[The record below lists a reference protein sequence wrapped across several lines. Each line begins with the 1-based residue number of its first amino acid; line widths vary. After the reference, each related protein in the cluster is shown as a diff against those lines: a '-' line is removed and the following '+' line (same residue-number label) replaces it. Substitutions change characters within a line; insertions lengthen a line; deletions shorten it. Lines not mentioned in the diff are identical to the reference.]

1 MGGLEELSLGDSYE
15 LPLDDSE
22 ELRSSDSP
30 IDDMFGGYHDGVRK
44 NILLTPEDQSE
55 PVHASV
61 QLGLDVPCQDHYHV
75 TLVKDTKRD
84 SKRNKGKRR
93 DEDREPVV
101 SGNDKTNK
109 MRRENRVK
117 ANPVDEYPST
127 NTSVGNG
134 DLIESDEMREKNSDL
149 SALHR
154 QMGFHKKKSRLI
166 SLEEETRAFNKLGG
180 EKREEHLSIDIS
192 VENSKLVETDN
203 NMVVAPSS
211 QAATKH
217 RIGQSVN
224 LPGASLRTGLSAQ
237 ARWSVSLVVDFDSC
251 TQAAYTVKASHV
263 RCM

>member
-1 MGGLEELSLGDSYE
+1 MSLGDSYE

-61 QLGLDVPCQDHYHV
+61 QLGLDVPCQDLYHV

-101 SGNDKTNK
+101 SGNDKNNK

-134 DLIESDEMREKNSDL
+134 DLIESDEMREKNSNL

-166 SLEEETRAFNKLGG
+166 SLEEETRAFNKLGR

-237 ARWSVSLVVDFDSC
+237 ARWSVSLVVDSI
-251 TQAAYTVKASHV
+251 HV
-263 RCM
+263 HERHTPSKQVM

>member
-1 MGGLEELSLGDSYE
+1 
-15 LPLDDSE
+15 
-22 ELRSSDSP
+22 
-30 IDDMFGGYHDGVRK
+30 
-44 NILLTPEDQSE
+44 
-55 PVHASV
+55 
-61 QLGLDVPCQDHYHV
+61 
-75 TLVKDTKRD
+75 
-84 SKRNKGKRR
+84 
-93 DEDREPVV
+93 
-101 SGNDKTNK
+101 
-109 MRRENRVK
+109 MRRVNRVSCTH
-117 ANPVDEYPST
+117 PVDEYLST

-134 DLIESDEMREKNSDL
+134 DLIESDEMRKKNSNL

-154 QMGFHKKKSRLI
+154 RMGFHEKKSRLI
-166 SLEEETRAFNKLGG
+166 SLKEETRAFNKQQ
-180 EKREEHLSIDIS
+180 KREEHLSIDIS